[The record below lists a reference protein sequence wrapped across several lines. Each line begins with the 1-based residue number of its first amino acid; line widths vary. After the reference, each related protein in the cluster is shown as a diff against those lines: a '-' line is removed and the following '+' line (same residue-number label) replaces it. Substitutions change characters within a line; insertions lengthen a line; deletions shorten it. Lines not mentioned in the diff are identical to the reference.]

1 MFSLHRPTEAAI
13 REQLRRAR
21 GLPIGSGMDLG
32 TQGGREQALC
42 PRGYARD
49 YHRSRIGHGEAA
61 FTAAKA
67 AFRQWLQFDLG
78 WVRVANPEA
87 PIRQGEAVAVEAHTL
102 GLWSVNISLISYVI
116 DEPDRFGF
124 GYATTSMHVERGE
137 ERFLI
142 EYYPVSGEVYY
153 DLLAVS
159 QPAHWLARLAYPYTR
174 SQQHRFAR
182 DSHQRMR
189 RAIQHSSSDSQG
201 TSGLRDDF
209 NLANIK

>member
-1 MFSLHRPTEAAI
+1 MFSLHRPPEAEI
-13 REQLRRAR
+13 QEQLRRTR
-21 GLPIGSGMDLG
+21 GLRISYGIDLR
-32 TQGGREQALC
+32 TEGGREQVLC
-42 PRGYARD
+42 PRGFARD
-49 YHRSRIGHGEAA
+49 YHRSRIGHGEAD

-78 WVRVANPEA
+78 WVRVANTHS

-102 GLWSVNISLISYVI
+102 GLWSVNISLILYVI

-124 GYATTSMHVERGE
+124 GYGTTPMHVERGE

-159 QPAHWLARLAYPYTR
+159 QPAHWLARVGYPFTR
-174 SQQHRFAR
+174 LQQKRFAR
-182 DSHQRMR
+182 DSHRRMR
-189 RAIQHSSSDSQG
+189 RAIQHSSSDPQG
-201 TSGLRDDF
+201 TSRLRANLD
-209 NLANIK
+209 LANIK